1 MNRTR
6 GPMRILLLFAL
17 LVTASP
23 VLAQLPATPVEGT
36 WEMVSQTIIYPDS
49 VVDRGAT
56 LSKSWKIL
64 NSTHFAFGRQVLV
77 GDEIQDEVY
86 GGGGRYE
93 LIGDSIYVEH
103 IDFHSS
109 HDLVGHSIHFRATID
124 GDTWYHEG
132 QIGDSVLREVW
143 RRVR

>member
-1 MNRTR
+1 
-6 GPMRILLLFAL
+6 MRAFSILALVLLAAP
-17 LVTASP
+17 AS
-23 VLAQLPATPVEGT
+23 AQLPATPLEGT

-49 VVDRGAT
+49 VVDRGVRLAR
-56 LSKSWKIL
+56 SWKIL

-93 LIGDSIYVEH
+93 LLGDSVYVEH
-103 IDFHSS
+103 IEFHSS
-109 HDLVGHSIHFRATID
+109 HDLVGVSIRFRARID

-132 QIGDSVLREVW
+132 EIGNSTLREVW
-143 RRVR
+143 QRVR

>member
-1 MNRTR
+1 
-6 GPMRILLLFAL
+6 MRIRLLLAL
-17 LVTASP
+17 LVGASP
-23 VLAQLPATPVEGT
+23 ALAQLPATPVEGT
-36 WEMVSQTIIYPDS
+36 WEMVSQVIVYPDS

-56 LSKSWKIL
+56 LSRAFKIL
-64 NSTHFAFGRQVLV
+64 NSTHFAFGRQVV
-77 GDEIQDEVY
+77 VNGVNQDEVY

-93 LIGDSIYVEH
+93 LIGDTVYVEH

-109 HDLVGHSIHFRATID
+109 PDLVGHSIRFSAMID

-132 QIGDSVLREVW
+132 RIGDSVLREVW